1 MESKTKFIRT
11 YKSDISTSIWYYD
24 LNKFKNGPVKVEIE
38 YAPGVI
44 ESVFKVKQE
53 KKKKV
58 KTVKQTSTKKTT
70 KKVVNTNLGRFI

>member
-38 YAPGVI
+38 YAPGVL
-44 ESVFKVKQE
+44 ESMADRKLKKE
-53 KKKKV
+53 KKPKPIKQKAV
-58 KTVKQTSTKKTT
+58 KKTVT
-70 KKVVNTNLGRFI
+70 KKVNENLGRFI

>member
-44 ESVFKVKQE
+44 ESVWVRIPYRLLKQLRDRACLQFRCG
-53 KKKKV
+53 V
-58 KTVKQTSTKKTT
+58 LVS
-70 KKVVNTNLGRFI
+70 NCFNLRL

>member
-1 MESKTKFIRT
+1 MESKTKFTRT
-11 YKSDISTSIWYYD
+11 YTSDTSTSIWYYD

-38 YAPGVI
+38 YAPGVL
-44 ESVFKVKQE
+44 ESIYKIKKE

-70 KKVVNTNLGRFI
+70 KKKVNTNLGRFI